1 MHMGITGI
9 GHVGFVVSD
18 MERAIDFYQN
28 KLGFQKVAEITPPGR
43 QIVFLEICK
52 GQTIELFSGG
62 VDRIETSAKT
72 IGYAH
77 LCLIIDD
84 MAALMEEMKAK
95 GVEIKGEPRIRE
107 DGGGTFRILDPDG
120 NEIEMMQRG
129 PDQRY

>member
-1 MHMGITGI
+1 MGITGI

-28 KLGFQKVAEITPPGR
+28 KLGFQKVVEISPPGR

-62 VDRIETSAKT
+62 EDKIETSAKT

-77 LCLIIDD
+77 TCLIIEDI
-84 MAALMEEMKAK
+84 MKLIEEMKAK
-95 GVEIKGEPRIRE
+95 GVEINGEPRLRD
-107 DGGGTFRILDPDG
+107 DGSGSFRIIDPDG
-120 NEIEMMQRG
+120 NELEMMQRG
-129 PDQRY
+129 PDSKF